1 MVRPIIDQEIATED
15 EVDANFNLRSI
26 QKQFKNM
33 QTDLLIRISNN
44 LFKLNLDPIYK
55 GLMFLNLDMEA
66 ILNKSFIC
74 FLDQS
79 ETMTVKVQR

>member
-1 MVRPIIDQEIATED
+1 
-15 EVDANFNLRSI
+15 
-26 QKQFKNM
+26 M

-79 ETMTVKVQR
+79 ETMTVKV